1 MTYDKSKRDYVL
13 CNRAGQTFN
22 SDGQF
27 CYDSSKMVIFSGS
40 DRYSKQVRVG
50 KGEFWEYPDVILTQR
65 ESE

>member
-1 MTYDKSKRDYVL
+1 MMTYDKSKRDYVL

-27 CYDSSKMVIFSGS
+27 CYDSSKMVVFSGY
-40 DRYSKQVRVG
+40 DRDNVRKG
-50 KGEFWEYPDVILTQR
+50 KGEFWEYTDVILTQR